1 MHHGDLYLKKGVELM
16 KTLRIKENQEESIR
30 KLAININK
38 KLIQLGREPLRDSEL
53 AHILLNEAIRCAKID
68 DDGRITIGN

>member
-1 MHHGDLYLKKGVELM
+1 M

-53 AHILLNEAIRCAKID
+53 AHILLNEAIRLTKID
-68 DDGRITIGN
+68 EDGKITIGN

>member
-1 MHHGDLYLKKGVELM
+1 M

-30 KLAININK
+30 RLAININK

-53 AHILLNEAIRCAKID
+53 AHILLNEAIRLTKN
-68 DDGRITIGN
+68 R

>member
-1 MHHGDLYLKKGVELM
+1 M

-38 KLIQLGREPLRDSEL
+38 KLIQLDREPLRDSEL

>member
-1 MHHGDLYLKKGVELM
+1 M

-53 AHILLNEAIRCAKID
+53 AHILLNKAIDSAKID
-68 DDGRITIGN
+68 EEGRITIGI